1 MNKKLRQVINDTAT
15 LAVFLTVI
23 IVGIGALVYTGSI
36 DLDLDSN
43 QTVND
48 TVNESGLN
56 QSEYYDTEDKV
67 CQSPDINDT
76 NASQFK
82 ACVTNQTSVS

>member
-23 IVGIGALVYTGSI
+23 IVGLGSLVYTGSI

-48 TVNESGLN
+48 TVNESVLN
-56 QSEYYDTEDKV
+56 QSKYYDKEDKV

-76 NASQFK
+76 NASQLK